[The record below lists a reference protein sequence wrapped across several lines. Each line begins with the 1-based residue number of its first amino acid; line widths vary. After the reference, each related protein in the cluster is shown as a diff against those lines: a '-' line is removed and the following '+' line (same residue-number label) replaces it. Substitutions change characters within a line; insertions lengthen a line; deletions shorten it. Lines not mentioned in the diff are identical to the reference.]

1 MTDTARYSVITSSY
15 LQIGFEPEMVQRA
28 LVSQFNIPAD
38 KAGRI
43 VKRKQVMK
51 KNVDY
56 ASAQRYKEKLETI
69 GMVVMIKKYEPDK
82 A

>member
-1 MTDTARYSVITSSY
+1 MTDTTRYSVITSSY
-15 LQIGFEPEMVQRA
+15 LQIGFEPEMVKRA
-28 LVSQFNIPAD
+28 LVAKFNIPSD

-51 KNVDY
+51 KNIDY
-56 ASAQRYKEKLETI
+56 DSAQRYKEKLENI
-69 GMVVMIKKYEPDK
+69 GMVVMIKKYEPDN